1 MFKKKAPEPQ
11 PRRRAVQNAP
21 QQQTAAVFSYHASR
35 TGASDPR
42 GRQMAQQS
50 AEKPRRRRQMPLW
63 LKPKNLLSA
72 IIILTIFLLLVGL
85 DRNPKIVI
93 TGDESAQIFARDSQK
108 YQQAAHAALRQSIL
122 NGNKLTVDTSVVS
135 KRLSNDFPELRTVSV
150 SLPVFGRQPVVY
162 VQPATPQILLATQH
176 DGTFVLDSAGRALAA
191 TTPQMKLP
199 SGDKALPL
207 VTDQSGLRI
216 KSGDIALPSNSVR
229 FITEVTGQLKAKE
242 IGIESLTLPQQTSAL
257 DVKIAG
263 TPYFVKYSLQG
274 KAREQSGTFLATREY
289 LIGKNITPSQYI
301 DARVTG
307 RAYYK

>member
-11 PRRRAVQNAP
+11 SRRRVAQDVSQS
-21 QQQTAAVFSYHASR
+21 TSVFSYHTTR
-35 TGASDPR
+35 TGAADPR
-42 GRQMAQQS
+42 GRQMAQQPS
-50 AEKPRRRRQMPLW
+50 DKPRRQRRLPLW

-108 YQQAAHAALRQSIL
+108 YQEAAHAALRQSIL

-135 KRLSNDFPELRTVSV
+135 GRLTKDFPELRTVSV
-150 SLPVFGRQPVVY
+150 SLPVIGRQPIVY
-162 VQPATPQILLATQH
+162 VQPATPQILLVTQH
-176 DGTFVLDSAGRALAA
+176 DGTFVLDSAGRALAVV
-191 TTPQMKLP
+191 TPQMKLP
-199 SGDKALPL
+199 TEDKALPS
-207 VTDQSGLRI
+207 VVDQSGIRI

-229 FITEVTGQLKAKE
+229 FITEVVGQLKTKE
-242 IGIESLTLPQQTSAL
+242 IGMESLTLPQQASEL

-263 TPYFVKYSLQG
+263 TPYFVKFSLQG
-274 KAREQSGTFLATREY
+274 RAREQSGTFLATRDY
-289 LIGKNITPSQYI
+289 LIGKNVIPSQYI